1 MDKPTRLVHGGRE
14 PRRQHGMVNPPVYHA
29 STVIFP
35 TVDALES
42 AAANPFEGV
51 YYGRFGTPI
60 HFELEGLLA
69 ELEGGA
75 GCVTT
80 CSGLAAI
87 TVALMS
93 VAEAGGH
100 LLVAD
105 NIYLPTR
112 KLCAGMLARLG
123 MTTSFF
129 DPRITPAALAE
140 LMRPETVAL
149 VLEAPGSLT
158 FEMPDVPAL
167 TAVARARDVAVIADN
182 TWATPIG
189 FPAFE
194 HGVDISIQAA
204 TKYVVGHA
212 DAMLGAVT
220 ANESWYATV
229 RRTAVEMGYCAGP
242 DDVYLGL
249 RGLRTLDVR
258 LARHADNALRLC
270 DWLAGRPEVEGL
282 LYPPLPGDPGHAIWR
297 RDFRAA
303 CGLFG
308 VQLKPCSRHAL
319 TAMLDGLE
327 LFGMGF
333 SWGGFE
339 SLVLPVNLTGA
350 RSATEWTHEGP
361 LLRLHA
367 GLESADDLIA
377 DLKAGFDR
385 LASAT

>member
-1 MDKPTRLVHGGRE
+1 MDKPTRLVHGGRD

-29 STVIFP
+29 STVLFP

-42 AAANPFEGV
+42 AAANPFEGI

-93 VAEAGGH
+93 VAQAGGH

-112 KLCAGMLARLG
+112 KLCAGLLARMG
-123 MTTSFF
+123 MTTTFF
-129 DPRITPAALAE
+129 DPRSNPTALAE

-167 TAVARARDVAVIADN
+167 AAVARARDVAVIADN

-270 DWLAGRPEVEGL
+270 DWLAARPEVAGL
-282 LYPPLPGDPGHAIWR
+282 LYPPLPDDPGHAIWQ

-308 VQLKPCSRHAL
+308 VQLKPCSRQAL

-350 RSATEWTHEGP
+350 RSATEWAHEGP

-367 GLESADDLIA
+367 GLEAADDLIA
-377 DLKAGFDR
+377 DLEAGFDR
-385 LASAT
+385 LASVT

>member
-93 VAEAGGH
+93 VAQAGGH

-129 DPRITPAALAE
+129 DPRNTPAALAE
-140 LMRPETVAL
+140 LIRPETVAL

-167 TAVARARDVAVIADN
+167 AAVARARDVAVIADN

-270 DWLAGRPEVEGL
+270 DWLADRPEVAGL
-282 LYPPLPGDPGHAIWR
+282 LYPPLPDDPGHAIWQ

-308 VQLKPCSRHAL
+308 VQLKPCSRQAL

-350 RSATEWTHEGP
+350 RSATQWTHEGP

-377 DLKAGFDR
+377 DLEAGFDR
-385 LASAT
+385 LASVA

>member
-93 VAEAGGH
+93 VAQAGGH

-140 LMRPETVAL
+140 LIRPETVAL
-149 VLEAPGSLT
+149 VVEAPGSLT

-167 TAVARARDVAVIADN
+167 AAVARAHDVAVIADN

-282 LYPPLPGDPGHAIWR
+282 LYPPLPDDPGHAIWQ

-308 VQLKPCSRHAL
+308 VQLKPCSRQAL

-350 RSATEWTHEGP
+350 RSATRWPHEGP

>member
-93 VAEAGGH
+93 VAQAGGH

-129 DPRITPAALAE
+129 DPRNTPAALAE
-140 LMRPETVAL
+140 LIRPETVAL

-167 TAVARARDVAVIADN
+167 AAVARARDVAVIADN

-270 DWLAGRPEVEGL
+270 DWLADRPEVAGL
-282 LYPPLPGDPGHAIWR
+282 LYPPLPDDPGHAIWQ

-308 VQLKPCSRHAL
+308 VQLKPCSRQAL
-319 TAMLDGLE
+319 TAMLDGLA

>member
-35 TVDALES
+35 TVDVLES

-93 VAEAGGH
+93 VAQAGGH

-167 TAVARARDVAVIADN
+167 AAVARARDVAVIADN

-270 DWLAGRPEVEGL
+270 DWLAGRPEVERL
-282 LYPPLPGDPGHAIWR
+282 LYPPLPDDPGHAIWQ

-308 VQLKPCSRHAL
+308 VQLKPCSRQAL

-327 LFGMGF
+327 LFSMGF

-350 RSATEWTHEGP
+350 RSATAWPHEGP

-367 GLESADDLIA
+367 GLESVDDLIA

-385 LASAT
+385 LASVA